1 MKKFTKNEVGEIILS
16 TLLVVG
22 FITFAIAMP
31 NAVQIFKYFDP
42 KNTKDKWKIKRSIVR
57 LEEGKFIKKKLVAG
71 EEQYILTETGKTRA
85 MRYHLYSMKIAEQP
99 RWDGLWRIVMFDVPE
114 NRRSARLAINLA
126 LKKLGCIQY
135 QKSVFITPYPC
146 AKEVNFVGKCFDA
159 RRHLRLITAKEI
171 DGEAKIKKYF
181 GL

>member
-1 MKKFTKNEVGEIILS
+1 MKRFTRNEIGEILLS

-22 FITFAIAMP
+22 FLTIAVAAP
-31 NAVQIFKYFDP
+31 NAVQLFKYFDP
-42 KNTKDKWKIKRSIVR
+42 KNTKEKWKIKRSIAR
-57 LEEGKFIKKKLVAG
+57 LEENNFIRKKLVAG
-71 EEQYILTETGKTRA
+71 EEQYILTETGKVRA

-99 RWDGLWRIVMFDVPE
+99 KWDGLWRIVMFDIPE
-114 NRRSARLAINLA
+114 NKRIARRAINLA

-146 AKEVNFVGKCFDA
+146 TKEIDFVGKCFDA
-159 RRHLRLITAKEI
+159 RRHIQLITAKEI
-171 DGEAKIKKYF
+171 GEEAKIKKCF

>member
-1 MKKFTKNEVGEIILS
+1 MKRFTKNEIGEILLS

-22 FITFAIAMP
+22 FLTIAVAAP
-31 NAVQIFKYFDP
+31 NAVQLFKYFDP
-42 KNTKDKWKIKRSIVR
+42 KNTKDKWKIKRSIAR
-57 LEEGKFIKKKLVAG
+57 LEGSNLIKKKLVAG
-71 EEQYILTETGKTRA
+71 EEQYILTETGKVRA

-99 RWDGLWRIVMFDVPE
+99 KWDGLWRIVMFDIPE
-114 NRRSARLAINLA
+114 NKRIARRAINLA

-146 AKEVNFVGKCFDA
+146 AKEIDFVGKCFDV
-159 RRHLRLITAKEI
+159 RRHIHLITAKEI
-171 DGEAKIKKYF
+171 GDEPKVKKCF